1 METNPNRFI
10 FLQSVCYKDKDPSHL
25 SVHQLL
31 QVIYNPPKV
40 CSLRPNPSRI
50 IKCNVEKIMT
60 LFHSFDIILEP
71 GEFGK

>member
-1 METNPNRFI
+1 METNPNRLI
-10 FLQSVCYKDKDPSHL
+10 FLQSVCYKDPSHL
-25 SVHQLL
+25 LVHQLL
-31 QVIYNPPKV
+31 QVIYNP
-40 CSLRPNPSRI
+40 CSGLLSAPPNPSPV